1 MAWIKRKLYFEQLTN
16 FKRPQEAEFHNIK
29 DLQ

>member
-1 MAWIKRKLYFEQLTN
+1 MDRMDEGATYTWTTT
-16 FKRPQEAEFHNIK
+16 FKRLQEAEFHNIK